1 MLRTCA
7 RRNGRRTNGSPMKIF
22 AVYARVV
29 LTKKPEWLDAFR
41 EEFDEPFEPHI
52 TCVQPRFIDEDRCVE
67 LRQTADQFFQT
78 GTRPIHFYFDEIVSG
93 PDADGVTIMIGSR
106 NVPALVSFQ
115 KSLVAKLAKYGPYTK
130 PEYEG
135 YEKNFWPHL
144 TIGRKLSA
152 DQTQRA
158 YEFLKNE
165 AVCEGRIEEIVLTIV
180 NEQTVEEAR
189 NPVHKS
195 TFTLAANA

>member
-1 MLRTCA
+1 
-7 RRNGRRTNGSPMKIF
+7 MKIF

-41 EEFDEPFEPHI
+41 EEFDEPFELHI

-67 LRQTADQFFQT
+67 LRQTVDQFFQT
-78 GTRPIHFYFDEIVSG
+78 GICQINFYFDEIVSG
-93 PDADGVTIMIGSR
+93 PDTDGVTIMIGSR
-106 NVPALVSFQ
+106 DMPSLVSFQ
-115 KSLVAKLAKYGPYTK
+115 KSLVAKLAKYGSYTK

-152 DQTQRA
+152 NQAQRA
-158 YEFLKNE
+158 YECLKNG
-165 AVCEGRIEEIVLTIV
+165 AVCQGRVEEVVLTIV

-189 NPVHKS
+189 NPLQRS
-195 TFTLAANA
+195 TFTLSANA